1 MKEYKTIKVEERE
14 DGISIIKFNRPES
27 LNAISFEL
35 TEEMLDYL
43 KSIENNLA
51 IRVLILTGEG
61 RGFSSGLDL
70 KESQIVLKPL
80 KKIPEEYHRFEYLL
94 TKDKVKRS
102 ILAQKMLSEVMLR
115 LRKIPQPVIAAVN
128 GVAYGGGLGFA
139 LASDIRLAGE
149 SAKFCNAFINI
160 GVSGADM
167 GSSYWLPRLIG
178 FSRAAE
184 FMYTGRVMDAKEADK
199 IGLVTRVVADET
211 LLEEATNLA
220 QQILGKSPMGIR
232 FTKDALNA
240 NIDAQ
245 SLEVAIKLE
254 NRSQVICLSTKD
266 LLEGVFSFLEKREP
280 NYDKW

>member
-1 MKEYKTIKVEERE
+1 MKEYNTIKVEESE

-43 KSIENNLA
+43 NSIENNLA

-80 KKIPEEYHRFEYLL
+80 KKIPEEYHRFEYLM

-102 ILAQKMLSEVMLR
+102 ILAQKRLSEVMIL

-139 LASDIRLAGE
+139 LAADIRLAGD

-178 FSRAAE
+178 FSKAAE

-220 QQILGKSPMGIR
+220 KQILGKSPMGIR

-245 SLEVAIKLE
+245 SLQVAIKLE

>member
-70 KESQIVLKPL
+70 KESQIALKPL

-102 ILAQKMLSEVMLR
+102 ILAQKMLSEVMIL

-139 LASDIRLAGE
+139 LAADIRLAGD